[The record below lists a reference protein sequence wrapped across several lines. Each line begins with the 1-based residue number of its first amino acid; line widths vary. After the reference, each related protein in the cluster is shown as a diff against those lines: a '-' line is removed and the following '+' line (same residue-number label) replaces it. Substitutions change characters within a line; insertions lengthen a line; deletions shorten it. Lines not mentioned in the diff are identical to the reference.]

1 MGIMTSTPLRGS
13 RLKSL
18 VCRWVQEAPGLRP
31 LGSLGS
37 LVQSPQERTQ
47 QDGGRGEE
55 GTGRQGLE
63 RQLGELKYADGEM
76 CECLE
81 KGKTRITGSEGAR
94 GADSGIYHEWGPELH
109 PASTHPH
116 SLFQCV
122 LSRVARLGGANCS
135 LSVPSLTPASGLMG

>member
-1 MGIMTSTPLRGS
+1 M
-13 RLKSL
+13 
-18 VCRWVQEAPGLRP
+18 CRWVQGAPGVQP

-55 GTGRQGLE
+55 GNGRQGLE

-81 KGKTRITGSEGAR
+81 KGKTRITGSEGAG
-94 GADSGIYHEWGPELH
+94 GADSGSAVSGARTSSQLPPIHI
-109 PASTHPH
+109 H
-116 SLFQCV
+116 SP
-122 LSRVARLGGANCS
+122 
-135 LSVPSLTPASGLMG
+135 SVS